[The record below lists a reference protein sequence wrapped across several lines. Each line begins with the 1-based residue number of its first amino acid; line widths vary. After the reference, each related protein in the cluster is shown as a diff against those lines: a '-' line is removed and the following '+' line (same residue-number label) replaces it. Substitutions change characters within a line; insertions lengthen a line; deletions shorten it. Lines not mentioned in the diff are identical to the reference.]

1 MQISLTELLNLQV
14 PCPCLSKPWFA
25 LSLSLSHRAVRRTCR
40 SGGTWSRTAGW
51 MMTAAQTISVRG
63 PSRDGAKLARAL
75 RADSLKA
82 GFDLTR
88 RVAFAGVVTLDVTAL
103 DALQTLA
110 QAHDL

>member
-14 PCPCLSKPWFA
+14 PRCRARSRG
-25 LSLSLSHRAVRRTCR
+25 SLSTWGRRTCH
-40 SGGTWSRTAGW
+40 SGGTWSRTVGW
-51 MMTAAQTISVRG
+51 TMTAAQTISVRG

>member
-14 PCPCLSKPWFA
+14 PCPCLCKAWFA
-25 LSLSLSHRAVRRTCR
+25 LSLSHRAVRRMCR